1 MVPPAR
7 RDAHHAHLE
16 AAARAGGRIEARHL
30 TFRYPNSDV
39 DALHDVSF
47 VVEELKAVL
56 PGVNFENAE
65 WGSYRIDRAE
75 ERMRLGARPD
85 SVSVLEEG
93 NVLTVWPT
101 KLVLAPMLAK
111 RVGGMLGGECRREGA
126 YGEHWRSQWH
136 TIVGERTARRAVAP
150 GLGLDEAF
158 RGWERPGVA
167 AFPWERLMEW
177 VADRDVESGVGQR
190 GVGQGRRAA

>member
-1 MVPPAR
+1 
-7 RDAHHAHLE
+7 L
-16 AAARAGGRIEARHL
+16 
-30 TFRYPNSDV
+30 
-39 DALHDVSF
+39 
-47 VVEELKAVL
+47 
-56 PGVNFENAE
+56 
-65 WGSYRIDRAE
+65 GS
-75 ERMRLGARPD
+75 RPD
-85 SVSVLEEG
+85 SVSVLVEG

-111 RVGGMLGGECRREGA
+111 RVGGMVGGECRCEGA

-136 TIVGERTARRAVAP
+136 TIVGERTARRAVAPTELMVGTELMASTAHRALAP